1 MRVKRPSRDQ
11 NGPIVAQIQSLCL
24 HAGGLAFGP
33 TKTNNGSKRGMS
45 AFESARSTPPPV
57 DRRRFSAVHTVLRT
71 VAVSTL
77 AVAMLAIAAE
87 EYGRQA
93 NRNAPARTQPV
104 VQAATERAVQ
114 PHAAPRAEAV
124 AAVSSHSDTSV
135 QHASARGNDTAN
147 AARGAEECPEPVGCP
162 DEMVKVQG
170 EYCPSVLHR
179 CVRWINQKGDR
190 CAEYERTSRCFGKPV
205 PKRFC
210 IDRFEYPNQLG
221 ASPEVGMTWEDAKA
235 KCASLGKRLCTSSE
249 WTLAC
254 EGPHRYPYPA
264 GFDRGACNYDRPY
277 IMPNDAAFRNPATR
291 PQEIQRLS
299 QSEPSGTRGEC
310 VSHYGAYD
318 MTGNVDE
325 WVVNEQGSPVDR
337 PYESGLKGGYWG
349 PVRNR
354 CRPMTVDH
362 NAWHAGYQIGFR
374 CCADLPESPALPE
387 GESAPDRPGHC

>member
-1 MRVKRPSRDQ
+1 M
-11 NGPIVAQIQSLCL
+11 
-24 HAGGLAFGP
+24 
-33 TKTNNGSKRGMS
+33 KTNNEVWGMS
-45 AFESARSTPPPV
+45 TWESARSTPPPRN
-57 DRRRFSAVHTVLRT
+57 RRRFRAVHVVLRT
-71 VAVSTL
+71 AAVSTL
-77 AVAMLAIAAE
+77 VVAMIAIAAE
-87 EYGRQA
+87 EYGREASGDPPSDPRPVSEA
-93 NRNAPARTQPV
+93 NV
-104 VQAATERAVQ
+104 ERAPKPQ
-114 PHAAPRAEAV
+114 RTTRAEPV
-124 AAVSSHSDTSV
+124 AAVASNRETSV
-135 QHASARGNDTAN
+135 QHASAPGGDTAT
-147 AARGAEECPEPVGCP
+147 AALGADGCP
-162 DEMVKVQG
+162 KPASCPAGMVEVQG

-179 CVRWINQKGDR
+179 CVRWINENSDR
-190 CAEYERTSRCFGKPV
+190 CAEYERTSRCFGNPT
-205 PKRFC
+205 PKHFC

-221 ASPEVGMTWEDAKA
+221 ALPEVGMTWEDAKA
-235 KCASLGKRLCTSSE
+235 KCASLGKRLCTSTE

-254 EGPHRYPYPA
+254 EGPNRYPYPE
-264 GFDRGACNYDRPY
+264 GYDRGACNYDRPY
-277 IMPNDAAFRNPATR
+277 IMPDDAAFRNPATR

-374 CCADLPESPALPE
+374 CCADLPVSTAVPE
-387 GESAPDRPGHC
+387 GASAPDRPGHC

>member
-1 MRVKRPSRDQ
+1 M
-11 NGPIVAQIQSLCL
+11 
-24 HAGGLAFGP
+24 
-33 TKTNNGSKRGMS
+33 
-45 AFESARSTPPPV
+45 
-57 DRRRFSAVHTVLRT
+57 HTVLR
-71 VAVSTL
+71 AASASTL
-77 AVAMLAIAAE
+77 GVAMLAIAAE

-93 NRNAPARTQPV
+93 SDEAPSPARTV
-104 VQAATERAVQ
+104 VETAAEQSPNPRRTSGTETVAT
-114 PHAAPRAEAV
+114 ATNDGESSAP
-124 AAVSSHSDTSV
+124 
-135 QHASARGNDTAN
+135 HASAPGGETA
-147 AARGAEECPEPVGCP
+147 AETLGTNECPKPASCP
-162 DEMVKVQG
+162 AGMVEVKG

-179 CVRWINQKGDR
+179 CVRWINENSDR
-190 CAEYERTSRCFGKPV
+190 CAEYERTSRCFGEPT
-205 PKRFC
+205 PARFC

-221 ASPEVGMTWEDAKA
+221 ALPEVGMTWEDAKA
-235 KCASLGKRLCTSSE
+235 KCTSLGKRLCSSNE

-254 EGPHRYPYPA
+254 EGPHRYPYPE
-264 GFDRGACNYDRPY
+264 GYDRGACNYDRPY
-277 IMPNDAAFRNPATR
+277 IMPDDAAFRNPATR

-325 WVVNEQGSPVDR
+325 WVVNEQGSPLDR

-374 CCADLPESPALPE
+374 CCADLPASAAVPE
-387 GESAPDRPGHC
+387 DGAAPDRPGHC

>member
-1 MRVKRPSRDQ
+1 
-11 NGPIVAQIQSLCL
+11 
-24 HAGGLAFGP
+24 
-33 TKTNNGSKRGMS
+33 MS
-45 AFESARSTPPPV
+45 ACETARSTPPPMN
-57 DRRRFSAVHTVLRT
+57 RRRARAAHTVFRG
-71 VAVSTL
+71 VATLTL
-77 AVAMLAIAAE
+77 AVTATAILLD
-87 EYGRQA
+87 EYGREAKDEPGTREAPSVKTLAEQPLKPTQRLA
-93 NRNAPARTQPV
+93 SPAVSKAVAVGATATNQRASAPADETTP
-104 VQAATERAVQ
+104 ATV
-114 PHAAPRAEAV
+114 APESCV
-124 AAVSSHSDTSV
+124 K
-135 QHASARGNDTAN
+135 ARS
-147 AARGAEECPEPVGCP
+147 CPEG
-162 DEMVKVQG
+162 MVDVAG

-179 CVRWINQKGDR
+179 CVRWINEASDR
-190 CAEYERTSRCFGKPV
+190 CAEYERTSRCFGEPT

-221 ASPEVGMTWEDAKA
+221 ALPEVGMTWEDATA

-254 EGPHRYPYPA
+254 EGPNRYPYPE
-264 GFDRGACNYDRPY
+264 GYDRGACNYDRPY
-277 IMPNDAAFRNPATR
+277 IMPDDAAFRNPATR

-310 VSHYGAYD
+310 VSHYGVYD

-325 WVVNEQGSPVDR
+325 WVVNEQGSRLDR

-374 CCADLPESPALPE
+374 CCADLPASPAPSE
-387 GESAPDRPGHC
+387 AGEDTKRPGHC